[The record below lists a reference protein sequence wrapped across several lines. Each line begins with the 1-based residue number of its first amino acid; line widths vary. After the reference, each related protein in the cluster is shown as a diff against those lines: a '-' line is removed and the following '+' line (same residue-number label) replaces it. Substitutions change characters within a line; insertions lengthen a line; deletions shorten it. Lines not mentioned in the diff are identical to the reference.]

1 MSQPSLADA
10 GQIFVISGHSFFR
23 LVPMLI
29 IVVALAL
36 RLHNIGFGLPSMY
49 DPDEPIFMIT
59 ALRLLGE
66 GTLNPGWFG
75 HPGTTTIYL
84 IALLDVLV
92 AGGGILLGDY
102 SNVAEFSRAAY
113 ANPALLFIPARVAMA
128 LLGTGCVWLIYHIGR
143 ELHSRAAGAIGAV
156 LVAINAL
163 HIEWSQVIR
172 TDIHAG
178 FFLLASLTFAMKYAG
193 SQRGRDILLAGTLAG
208 LAIATKWPTAVV
220 ALAIPGSIVA
230 AKASGG
236 KFYGHHL
243 LLGMAAVPIAL
254 VLASPYLLLDWPTVL
269 ANVGGEIRPGHLSQ
283 NGSGLFS
290 NAANY
295 LDQSLGAV
303 TLIIAMTGAAVG
315 AVRLPLVRFVLLPVA
330 LAFLLLISTQDIFWS
345 RWVLPVLP
353 LFCLFAAIAMLE
365 ACAFVRR
372 RFGRTAMVAAAASL
386 ATVVG
391 LPSVAA
397 AASKSR
403 ERAIDTRALAA
414 QWAIRNIPAGSK
426 VAFEH
431 LELSLRDQPWQILFP
446 VGEAGCID
454 GARASRS
461 GVRFKAVQKARRG
474 ITIVNLGTLPP
485 DKIVSCRADF
495 AVLTYFDRYLAERSR
510 YPDEMATYRAVLAGG
525 RTVAL
530 FRPISG
536 ERGGPVVRIVRMGN
550 PSAANQ
556 VRPESD

>member
-1 MSQPSLADA
+1 
-10 GQIFVISGHSFFR
+10 VISRRTILR
-23 LVPMLI
+23 LVPALI
-29 IVVALAL
+29 IVIALAM

-84 IALLDVLV
+84 IALIDLLV
-92 AGGGILLGDY
+92 AGGGILFGEY
-102 SNVAEFSRAAY
+102 ANVAEFSRAAY

-128 LLGTGCVWLIYHIGR
+128 LLGTGCVWLTYLIGR
-143 ELHSRAAGAIGAV
+143 NLHSRAVGAIGAA
-156 LVAINAL
+156 LVALNAL

-178 FFLLASLTFAMKYAG
+178 FFLLASIHYAMRYAG
-193 SQRGRDILLAGTLAG
+193 SARARDIVVSGALAG

-220 ALAIPGSIVA
+220 YLAIPGAFIA
-230 AKASGG
+230 ASRAAGG
-236 KFYGHHL
+236 AFKWRHL
-243 LLGMAAVPIAL
+243 VLGSAAVPIAL
-254 VLASPYLLLDWPTVL
+254 ILASPYLLLDWPTVL

-283 NGSGLFS
+283 NGSDLFS
-290 NAANY
+290 NAFNY
-295 LDQSLGAV
+295 LHQSLGMVPFVLAA
-303 TLIIAMTGAAVG
+303 IGAAIG
-315 AVRLPLVRFVLLPVA
+315 SVRLPLVRLALLPVA

-353 LFCLFAAIAMLE
+353 LFCLFAALAITE
-365 ACAFVRR
+365 ACAVARER
-372 RFGRTAMVAAAASL
+372 LGGTAMVAVAASL
-386 ATVVG
+386 AGIVA
-391 LPSVAA
+391 LPSIAA

-403 ERAIDTRALAA
+403 ERATDTRALAA
-414 QWAIRNIPAGSK
+414 QWAIDNIPAGSR

-431 LELSLRDQPWQILFP
+431 LELSIRDQPWHILFP

-454 GARASRS
+454 GARASRT

-474 ITIVNLGTLPP
+474 ITIVNLGTLPS
-485 DKIVSCRADF
+485 DRIDSCRADF
-495 AVLTYFDRYLAERSR
+495 AILTYFDRYRVERAR
-510 YPDEMATYRAVLAGG
+510 YPDEMATYAAVLAGG

-536 ERGGPVVRIVRMGN
+536 TRGGPVVRIVRMAG
-550 PSAANQ
+550 SRGAL
-556 VRPESD
+556 RHRTKSD